1 MSDAHEVSMP
11 AFPPTAHRMN
21 PKLVSEQ
28 PMAGS
33 GMVVAPSNDHRTNGQ
48 TQSEEGHSP
57 MRLRGGCFPLPG
69 GGRCYII
76 PIPCCC

>member
-1 MSDAHEVSMP
+1 MSNTRETSMP
-11 AFPPTAHRMN
+11 TFPPTAHRAN
-21 PKLVSEQ
+21 PKCVSEQ
-28 PMAGS
+28 PMAAS
-33 GMVVAPSNDHRTNGQ
+33 GMVVAPSNGQPGKQ

-57 MRLRGGCFPLPG
+57 VRLRGGCFPLPG